1 MKLFSNFDTN
11 IRKKTVDIS
20 VQQYG
25 NGNVLCFEKSLL
37 YWFLKIFLPLI
48 QFTFLDISLIRF
60 FYYIFDY
67 QYLIPIILVV
77 LIVTS
82 PFYIYLVGRYID
94 YKMDFVIVTP
104 DSLIEYNQTGL
115 FNKKVVTINE
125 KSIKTITVE
134 RKGILYSIFNNGN
147 LIFLSEGD
155 ETRGDITFF
164 YVHNPEELRNQAA
177 IIMHKD

>member
-11 IRKKTVDIS
+11 IRKKTVNIS

-25 NGNVLCFEKSLL
+25 EGNVLCFEKSLL

-48 QFTFLDISLIRF
+48 QFTLLDVSLIRF

-67 QYLIPIILVV
+67 QYLVPIILIF
-77 LIVTS
+77 LLVTS

-134 RKGILYSIFNNGN
+134 RKGLLYSIFNNGN

-164 YVHNPEELRNQAA
+164 YVYNPEELRNQAA